1 MPVSTKGSVK
11 HISPT
16 ELETMGYE
24 CWISN
29 SLLFSFRPGLE
40 TIEKAGGLHEFSG
53 WNHGIFTDSGGFQ
66 ILREKFFLRIGDEG
80 VHFKNPF
87 DQSEVLLSPEQSM
100 IIQMRLRSDV
110 AMCLDDV
117 PAFNSTP
124 FRIADSLRRTTDWA
138 KRCLAAHSDKKQ
150 LLFGICQGGTDN
162 KTRKKSA
169 REIGALDFD
178 GYAIG
183 GLAIGEPLD
192 FVGRMARTAC
202 AELPEE
208 KPRYVMG
215 VGSPLEILE
224 CIEAGTDCFD
234 SAFPT
239 QTGRHGWV
247 MNKNGFASILNS
259 KFANDSSPLD
269 PECACDVC
277 QSHSRAFL
285 HHLLRNHEPSA
296 ERFLSHHNLHF
307 MARLFDD
314 VRAGIRDNDF
324 ARVKKQYAKCKKPG
338 ELEFKHASGVE

>member
-138 KRCLAAHSDKKQ
+138 KRCLAAHS
-150 LLFGICQGGTDN
+150 
-162 KTRKKSA
+162 
-169 REIGALDFD
+169 
-178 GYAIG
+178 
-183 GLAIGEPLD
+183 PH
-192 FVGRMARTAC
+192 
-202 AELPEE
+202 P
-208 KPRYVMG
+208 
-215 VGSPLEILE
+215 
-224 CIEAGTDCFD
+224 
-234 SAFPT
+234 
-239 QTGRHGWV
+239 
-247 MNKNGFASILNS
+247 ASR
-259 KFANDSSPLD
+259 
-269 PECACDVC
+269 
-277 QSHSRAFL
+277 SRAL
-285 HHLLRNHEPSA
+285 PASPRTRARHPRALPASPRTRP
-296 ERFLSHHNLHF
+296 LSVALP
-307 MARLFDD
+307 MTA
-314 VRAGIRDNDF
+314 
-324 ARVKKQYAKCKKPG
+324 
-338 ELEFKHASGVE
+338 